1 MQQVAVSWHE
11 AGYPVLPVIFQA
23 KKHGEGTDKIPLV
36 EYQRWKEGTATQ
48 TTANVAAMP
57 WDRAQ
62 GVAILLW
69 PTTDRIVVD
78 CDGTGADK
86 LLEEAGIVLPDTG
99 VMHTPRG
106 KHYHFTVPPGTPP
119 PNPHAADRERRK
131 IALLHATDEQGQP
144 CKPAVDLLLNG
155 IVVVAGPGYREDP
168 EHPVDTGR
176 LAEIPR
182 EVLRLARSGHG
193 TGRGASDSSNGESDY
208 ASLLR
213 GAPEPMRHGA
223 SVRLIG
229 HLLPKLGPAETWAI
243 MEDWC
248 DRCTPPAD
256 KRKVRDNFEDIL
268 RREGAKRKRG
278 NGTGKG
284 DHRPDSFLPYKSGVG
299 EETNFRPVKA
309 ADLLVQEPEPMD
321 WVWEPFLAVGTLNLL
336 VSYMKVGKSTFAYP
350 LAIAIAQGKPF
361 LGYPTTQGGVLIL
374 AVEEHP
380 RDVKRRL
387 RRFGLRTEDP
397 VYVHQGR
404 LDNSPETYKA
414 LRNFITANNV
424 KVVILDTLPRFWSI
438 ANENDNAEVIR
449 EVSPLLELARE
460 TGAVVILLHHERKS
474 GGEDGR
480 SIRGGSALFAIVDQ
494 ALTLDRRQGGEKT
507 HRVLRTMGRYDETP
521 AELVLELDGDEYRK
535 LGVPQDLD
543 RRAKEKKVWTSLS
556 EEGRDVPT
564 VAQKA
569 GLPESETRKVL
580 ETLGDRIIR
589 EGMGRKGDPY
599 TYRLG
604 SPNSILTQP
613 NPIGEETNID
623 PGGLPELAPVLDEAE
638 AWEP

>member
-1 MQQVAVSWHE
+1 MSVLQLQDAALHYHEHVWPSIPVNEHKEPLTKWGEFRERQQTAEEVRELFSRPAYGL
-11 AGYPVLPVIFQA
+11 ALLTYPASELVVLDFDGPHA
-23 KKHGEGTDKIPLV
+23 E
-36 EYQRWKEGTATQ
+36 TAWQ
-48 TTANVAAMP
+48 
-57 WDRAQ
+57 
-62 GVAILLW
+62 LY
-69 PTTDRIVVD
+69 
-78 CDGTGADK
+78 
-86 LLEEAGIVLPDTG
+86 AGISLPRTARTRTRSSG
-99 VMHTPRG
+99 S
-106 KHYHFTVPPGTPP
+106 HFVFRMPPSSPTLQE
-119 PNPHAADRERRK
+119 AKRK
-131 IALLHATDEQGQP
+131 IKLVKAEG
-144 CKPAVDLLLNG
+144 CGCEKVCGVDLLVNG
-155 IVVVAGPGYREDP
+155 YFVAPPTPGYTEDP
-168 EHPVDTGR
+168 DSPPLEPGR
-176 LAEIPR
+176 LAVLPLEVFALIGR
-182 EVLRLARSGHG
+182 EHNGGPPAVAR
-193 TGRGASDSSNGESDY
+193 TASEY
-208 ASLLR
+208 AELLK
-213 GAPEPMRHGA
+213 GVPGGMQHDT
-223 SVRLIG
+223 SVKLIG
-229 HLLPKLGPAETWAI
+229 HLLPKLGPEETWAI
-243 MEDWC
+243 MEAWC

-414 LRNFITANNV
+414 LRNFIMANNV
-424 KVVILDTLPRFWSI
+424 KAVILDTLPCFWSV

-507 HRVLRTMGRYDETP
+507 HRVLRTLGRYDETP
-521 AELVLELDGDEYRK
+521 AELVLDLVGDEYRK

-543 RRAKEKKVWTSLS
+543 RRAKEEKVWSSLS
-556 EEGRDVPT
+556 EEGLDVPT

-569 GLPESETRKVL
+569 GLTESETRKLL
-580 ETLGDRIIR
+580 EAMGDRIIR
-589 EGMGRKGDPY
+589 EGKGRKGDPY
-599 TYRLG
+599 TYCLG
-604 SPNSILTQP
+604 TPNSILTQP
-613 NPIGEETNID
+613 NPIGEETNFD
-623 PGGLPELAPVLDEAE
+623 RGGLPELAPVVDEAE
-638 AWEP
+638 TWEP